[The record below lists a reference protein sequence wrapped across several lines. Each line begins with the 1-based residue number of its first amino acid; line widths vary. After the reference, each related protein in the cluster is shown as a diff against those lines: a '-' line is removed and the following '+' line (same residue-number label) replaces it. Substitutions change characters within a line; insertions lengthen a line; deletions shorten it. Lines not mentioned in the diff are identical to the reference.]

1 MNIIDGSEKVYEM
14 EGNRGKLR
22 RKLVHHKGEFYVVS
36 ENTLLEETLVFRAS
50 PTGDVSS
57 YCEIGGAKGIT
68 LEEVL
73 SNIDEWLYSSD
84 YWSYDDDTED
94 L

>member
-22 RKLVHHKGEFYVVS
+22 RKLVHHKGEFYMVS
-36 ENTLLEETLVFRAS
+36 ENTLLEETLIFSAS
-50 PTGDVSS
+50 PTGVVES
-57 YCEIGGAKGIT
+57 YHEVGGAKGVT

-73 SNIDEWLYSSD
+73 GEFDEWLYSDD

>member
-22 RKLVHHKGEFYVVS
+22 KKLVHHKGEFYMVS
-36 ENTLLEETLVFRAS
+36 ENTLLEETLVFKAS

-57 YCEIGGAKGIT
+57 YCEVGGGKGVT
-68 LEEVL
+68 LEQVIAEF
-73 SNIDEWLYSSD
+73 DDMLYTP
-84 YWSYDDDTED
+84 WSEDDDTED

>member
-1 MNIIDGSEKVYEM
+1 MDIINTTSDVYEM

-22 RKLVHHKGEFYVVS
+22 KKLVHQKGEFYMVS

-50 PTGDVSS
+50 PTGDVIN
-57 YCEIGGAKGIT
+57 YTDVGGGKHVT
-68 LEEVL
+68 LEEV
-73 SNIDEWLYSSD
+73 IGDFEEWLYGDD